1 MSIRPSTTWT
11 EYRVEYIQ
19 RMPEFVAA
27 VSSAEHY
34 GPDIVNADLRAQ
46 NLAQGKY
53 FTDVTLVA
61 TTTHRVAYIRTG
73 GETGEAS
80 SPAAG

>member
-11 EYRVEYIQ
+11 EYRVKYIQ
-19 RMPEFVAA
+19 RMPGSCAA
-27 VSSAEHY
+27 VSSTEHY

-46 NLAQGKY
+46 NLAQGQY

-61 TTTHRVAYIRTG
+61 TTIHRVRYIKTDGGTG
-73 GETGEAS
+73 AAS